1 MDNSNVTK
9 RNPSAFCLRG
19 MAFALTLG
27 VLLAPSLVSAGQFFG
42 FEHAVEIAR
51 RKVAQPYAEIPSSV
65 PRSLADLDFQ
75 NYYGRIHYRP
85 DKALWAG
92 TDLPFQVQMFHPGHY
107 FTRMVKINVI
117 DEQGVRQVPFDR
129 EVFQYLDPARGGA
142 TGFRLCRRADPQS
155 AERGGPFRRLDR
167 LSGWDL
173 FPGAGQ
179 GPALRSFGAG
189 CRA

>member
-1 MDNSNVTK
+1 M
-9 RNPSAFCLRG
+9 
-19 MAFALTLG
+19 G

-129 EVFQYLDPARGGA
+129 EVFQYLDPVLREAV
-142 TGFRLCRRADPQS
+142 P
-155 AERGGPFRRLDR
+155 
-167 LSGWDL
+167 
-173 FPGAGQ
+173 
-179 GPALRSFGAG
+179 PAFG
-189 CRA
+189 